1 MLQRI
6 ALAAVATLLLL
17 GGTAHASSLVYVKD
31 HNVWV
36 ANPDGSGQRQ
46 LTTDGLE
53 ALPYESP
60 SQADDGTILAIRGE
74 RFVKL
79 DRLGRRIGAPLPSI
93 LVGRPPN
100 AYAFGPFSAKISPD
114 GTKLAYGI
122 GTLSTWF
129 DHGTNTTWTDPKE
142 AVIWQDAVTGA
153 QLGFTMFYEDP
164 SWLQDS
170 TRALI
175 NNSGNRI
182 APQIALS
189 AIGQN
194 HNDVLH
200 VFSDHDS
207 RPAGEAYSMDVS
219 DPEAPPAGD
228 KIAPLRGARTQPAP
242 PPPATPPLAPPAQ
255 HPQPS
260 RPPLRTTRSPPG
272 GGGALGGRAAPRARA
287 RRRQDRRS
295 AGRARRDDPLL
306 RPARRPA

>member
-46 LTTDGLE
+46 LTTNGLG

-170 TRALI
+170 ARALI
-175 NNSGNRI
+175 NNSGNRN
-182 APQIALS
+182 APQIAL
-189 AIGQN
+189 AGIGQN

-207 RPAGEAYSMDVS
+207 RPAGEVYSMDVA
-219 DPEAPPAGD
+219 DPEATPAGD
-228 KIAPLRGARTQPAP
+228 KIAALRGARAETIRFYDLRGGRPVVAP
-242 PPPATPPLAPPAQ
+242 CHFAEPVGGSFAGPTW
-255 HPQPS
+255 
-260 RPPLRTTRSPPG
+260 SPD
-272 GGGALGGRAAPRARA
+272 GGALAWAEADGIWASPVGPLDTTDCATFGAPRLIIP
-287 RRRQDRRS
+287 
-295 AGRARRDDPLL
+295 GGY
-306 RPARRPA
+306 